1 MNYPILTTPNSMQLR
16 FVFRGVAVFYS
27 FHIYFK
33 IAFLSG
39 FFFA

>member
-16 FVFRGVAVFYS
+16 FVFRGVAVFLFISYL
-27 FHIYFK
+27 FQNRFFK
-33 IAFLSG
+33 R